1 MKAKR
6 IICYVLCVLMLVS
19 VLAACNSSDETQ
31 TTEATTTSSKP
42 SGGNTEEITN
52 SELQEALDA
61 IDKDDTDYSDMK
73 FHILSRPDLLTSF
86 KIDELTDEPLDNA
99 VFERNEAFKDKFKI
113 EVEVTTQEDGNF
125 ASIYKSD
132 CKSTKI
138 YDVAFTHTSWN
149 MGIASEG
156 YLYNYLD
163 LDIDYNKPWWDQGT
177 LSFNIADS
185 IWFMNGS
192 FNYDDDSTTYCLM
205 FNKDLAEEHFQSKNL
220 FYDAVTNNEWTLD
233 TFYTYASQVSSDN
246 GDSKWDENDKYGF
259 VTTWEY
265 GITFFYGS
273 GLRFVETK
281 EGAKLQI
288 TFDADGIKKATDLLG
303 KLQTL
308 YGKEVT
314 YWPDGGMETVG
325 KEIFWSGRCL
335 FFGEIVSNVI
345 ESNKKMDNEF
355 GVLPVPKYDNKQEN
369 YLTWTHGISSSM
381 LISDHIE
388 NEEKFA
394 RVLEGFNVLSH
405 KYVREAYYN
414 VVLIRK
420 SVQDADSAPMLDIIF
435 AGRVYDFAQYANTE
449 MGLIESFKTCVN
461 TGSTNFSSKYSSV
474 KNKASTYLNTISKK
488 FNKLKK

>member
-19 VLAACNSSDETQ
+19 VLAACNSSDKTQ

-86 KIDELTDEPLDNA
+86 KIDELTDEPLDDS
-99 VFERNEAFKDKFKI
+99 VFERNENFKEKFGI
-113 EVEVTTQEDGNF
+113 EIEVTTQEDPNF
-125 ASIYKSD
+125 TTYYKTD
-132 CKSTKI
+132 CKSAKT
-138 YDVAFTHTSWN
+138 YDVVFTHTSWN
-149 MGIASEG
+149 MDIAAEG

-192 FNYDDDSTTYCLM
+192 FNYDDDNTTYCLM
-205 FNKDLAEEHFQSKNL
+205 FNKDTAETHFNSKTL
-220 FYDAVTNNEWTLD
+220 FYDAVNNNEWTLD
-233 TFYTYASQVSSDN
+233 TFYTYASKASADN
-246 GDSKWDENDKYGF
+246 GDSTWGENDKYGF

-281 EGAKLQI
+281 AGSSPTI
-288 TFDADGIKKATDLLG
+288 TLDADGIKKATDLLG
-303 KLQTL
+303 NLQTL
-308 YGKEVT
+308 YGKEIT
-314 YWPDGGMETVG
+314 YWPEGGKENIG

-335 FFGEIVSNVI
+335 FFGEVVSNVI
-345 ESNKKMDNEF
+345 ESNKKMDNDF

-414 VVLIRK
+414 VVLTRK
-420 SVQDADSAPMLDIIF
+420 AVQDADSAPMLDIIF

-461 TGSTNFSSKYSSV
+461 SGSTNFSSKYNST
-474 KNKASTYLNTISKK
+474 KGKASNYLKTLTRK